1 MDHIKETSV
10 EPLLKLAKPPREIV
24 WADTGHQS
32 ALNDD
37 LRARMLQWLQNTVK

>member
-1 MDHIKETSV
+1 MDHIRETSV
-10 EPLLKLAKPPREIV
+10 EPLLKLAKTPREIV

-32 ALNDD
+32 VLNDE